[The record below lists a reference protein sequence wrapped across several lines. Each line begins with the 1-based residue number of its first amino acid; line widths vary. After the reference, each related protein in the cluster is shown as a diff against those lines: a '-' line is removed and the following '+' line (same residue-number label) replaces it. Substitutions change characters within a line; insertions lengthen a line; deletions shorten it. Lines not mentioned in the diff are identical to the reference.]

1 MCLFHRVLLQTA
13 LLRLRS
19 IESVVIVKRVVHNE
33 CKCKRISRK
42 NKCLYDFFVGL
53 VQNYIQSYD
62 AQFYKTHCFYALIFC
77 VNFHMHITAEL

>member
-19 IESVVIVKRVVHNE
+19 IKSVVIVKRVVHNE

-53 VQNYIQSYD
+53 TQSFINSYD
-62 AQFYKTHCFYALIFC
+62 IHY
-77 VNFHMHITAEL
+77 NEEGAELITQRYYEVLETVLE

>member
-19 IESVVIVKRVVHNE
+19 IKSVVIVKRVVHNE

-53 VQNYIQSYD
+53 IQGFINSYD
-62 AQFYKTHCFYALIFC
+62 IHY
-77 VNFHMHITAEL
+77 NEEGAELITQRYYEVLETVLE